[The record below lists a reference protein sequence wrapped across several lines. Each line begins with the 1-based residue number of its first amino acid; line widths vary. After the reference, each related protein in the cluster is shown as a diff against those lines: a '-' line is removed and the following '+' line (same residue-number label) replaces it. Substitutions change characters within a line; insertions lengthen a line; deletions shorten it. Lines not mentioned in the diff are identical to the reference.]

1 MEKTNPLKK
10 NPRINSSVYSQPQFY
25 LLTYIVRE
33 RERERER
40 LLPDSYY
47 LLSTSILFTH
57 FYSERERQ
65 HKDRICW
72 EKEGDIAEKADGDRP
87 HSATR
92 PPPLLQVHAY

>member
-1 MEKTNPLKK
+1 MEKSDPLKK

-25 LLTYIVRE
+25 LLTYIE

-57 FYSERERQ
+57 FYSERETAQR
-65 HKDRICW
+65 
-72 EKEGDIAEKADGDRP
+72 
-87 HSATR
+87 
-92 PPPLLQVHAY
+92 

>member
-1 MEKTNPLKK
+1 MEKSNPLKK
-10 NPRINSSVYSQPQFY
+10 IPKINSSVYSQPQFY
-25 LLTYIVRE
+25 LLTYIV
-33 RERERER
+33 RERER

-65 HKDRICW
+65 HKDRIRW
-72 EKEGDIAEKADGDRP
+72 EKGEIAEKADGDRP